1 MKRNFKVKSLSL
13 GGKNNK
19 IYESNDVV
27 TSECFSTDVDDLV
40 EKGFLVELDPSKED
54 SKPTGDEPT
63 GDEPTGDEP
72 TGDEP
77 TGDDFSK
84 KQIVAFLK
92 EMNVEFN
99 QSDKKDVLWNL
110 LINLKIDNESNIID
124 LLVDFI
130 ED

>member
-63 GDEPTGDEP
+63 GD
-72 TGDEP
+72 
-77 TGDDFSK
+77 DFSK